1 MARLITKFKYLK
13 PEDRKNVGGYA
24 EYIATREGVEK
35 IDESKR
41 NATATNKQKQLIK
54 KILSDFPDSKSSL
67 EYEDYLK
74 DKTVGAASE
83 FITRA
88 LEENA
93 DEMMHTTTYADYIAT
108 RPRAERIGSHGL
120 FTDDGV
126 AVDLQKVSDELNAH
140 TGNVWTAIVSLR
152 REDAERLGYDNGSRW
167 RDMLRS
173 QTQALSEN
181 LKIPMSNLRW
191 FAAFHNESYHP
202 HVHMIVYST
211 DPTEGYLSEKGLMAL
226 RSSYAKDIFAQ
237 DLLCE
242 YKKQTEH
249 RDALKVQSREVLS
262 ELIAKINGGTYDNP
276 QVEDLL
282 QALAKRLAVTNGK
295 KQYGYL
301 RKDIK
306 EIINSIVDELGKDER
321 VAALYDLWYESKETA
336 LKVYTESRPE
346 RLPLSQNKEF
356 KSVKNIVIAEAMKL
370 GLPTDEVEETD
381 EPTEPDCEPTTEETE
396 SPDPP
401 APMDEYERTAA
412 DADKG
417 NKWSQYRAAKFML
430 DRDGEHYAPKK
441 AVEYLTKSAK
451 QGYTVAKYML
461 GKLYLRGE
469 DVPKQMLH
477 ALHWLES
484 AVKDDNQYAEYLLGK
499 VLLKGEDVERD
510 AERAE
515 RLLRRSAEQDNKYTA
530 YTLGKA
536 YLDGDN
542 LAQNIDEAVRLLNL
556 SASKGFA
563 PAQFILG
570 KLLYKGE
577 VIPKDIKKAAEWL
590 DRAAA
595 QKNPYAA
602 YLAGKIYLT
611 EDEVKN
617 NQKAIRSFKIAA
629 ENGNDYAEYQLGKIY
644 LYGKN
649 VPRDT
654 DTAMY
659 YLQLAAEHGN
669 QYAAQLLHSIKVN
682 GNWTAALASLRVFGH
697 IARIIK
703 NRIEDKRKGGGT
715 DRKLLRK
722 IEEKKQAQ
730 GLRQG

>member
-226 RSSYAKDIFAQ
+226 RSSFAKDIFAQ

-249 RDALKVQSREVLS
+249 RDALKIQSREVLA

-276 QVEDLL
+276 QVEALL

-321 VAALYDLWYESKETA
+321 IAALYDLWYESKETA

>member
-321 VAALYDLWYESKETA
+321 VAALYYLWYESKETA

>member
-13 PEDRKNVGGYA
+13 PEDRKNIGGYA

-35 IDESKR
+35 IDESRKF
-41 NATATNKQKQLIK
+41 APATNKQKQLIK
-54 KILSDFPDSKSSL
+54 KILSDFPDSRSSL

-74 DKTVGAASE
+74 DKTIGTASE

-126 AVDLQKVSDELNAH
+126 AVDLQKVSGELNAH

-152 REDAERLGYDNGSRW
+152 REDAERLGFDNGSRW

-173 QTQALSEN
+173 QAQTLSEN
-181 LKIPMSNLRW
+181 LRIPMSNLRW

-202 HVHMIVYST
+202 HIHLIAYSIN
-211 DPTEGYLSEKGLMAL
+211 PNEGYLSEKGVMAL
-226 RSSYAKDIFAQ
+226 RSSFAKDIFAQ

-249 RDALKVQSREVLS
+249 RDALKVQSREVLA
-262 ELIAKINGGTYDNP
+262 ELIAKINSGTYDNP

-321 VAALYDLWYESKETA
+321 IAALYDLWYESKETA

-356 KSVKNIVIAEAMKL
+356 KSVKNMVIAEAMKL
-370 GLPTDEVEETD
+370 DLPTDEIEETD
-381 EPTEPDCEPTTEETE
+381 EPTESDSEPTTEEAE

-401 APMDEYERTAA
+401 PPMDEYERTVA

-430 DRDGEHYAPKK
+430 DRDGEHYDPKK
-441 AVEYLTKSAK
+441 AVEYLTRSAK

-461 GKLYLRGE
+461 GKLYLKGE

-484 AVKDDNQYAEYLLGK
+484 AVKDDNPYAEYLLGK
-499 VLLKGEDVERD
+499 VLLKGEDVERVID
-510 AERAE
+510 RAE
-515 RLLRRSAEQDNKYTA
+515 SLLRRSAEQGNKYA
-530 YTLGKA
+530 ACTLGKVC
-536 YLDGDN
+536 LDGDI

-556 SASKGFA
+556 SASKDFA

-570 KLLYKGE
+570 RLLYKGE
-577 VIPKDIKKAAEWL
+577 VVPKDIKKAAEWL

-611 EDEVKN
+611 EGEVKDI
-617 NQKAIRSFKIAA
+617 QKAIRSFKIAA

-644 LYGKN
+644 LYGKDI
-649 VPRDT
+649 PRDT
-654 DTAMY
+654 DKAMY
-659 YLQLAAEHGN
+659 YLHLAAEHGN
-669 QYAAQLLHSIKVN
+669 QYAAQLIHSIRVN
-682 GNWTAALASLRVFGH
+682 GNWTAALASLRLFGH

-715 DRKLLRK
+715 DRKLLKK

-730 GLRQG
+730 GLKQ

>member
-13 PEDRKNVGGYA
+13 PEDRKNIGGYA

-35 IDESKR
+35 IDESRKF
-41 NATATNKQKQLIK
+41 APATNKQKQLIK
-54 KILSDFPDSKSSL
+54 KILSDFPDSRSSL

-74 DKTVGAASE
+74 DKTIGTASE

-108 RPRAERIGSHGL
+108 RPRVERIASHGL

-173 QTQALSEN
+173 QTQTLSEN
-181 LKIPMSNLRW
+181 MKIPMSNLRW

-226 RSSYAKDIFAQ
+226 RSSFAKDIFAQ

-249 RDALKVQSREVLS
+249 RDALKVQSREVLA

-306 EIINSIVDELGKDER
+306 EIINSIVDELSKDER
-321 VAALYDLWYESKETA
+321 IAALYDLWFESKETA

-356 KSVKNIVIAEAMKL
+356 KSVKNMVIAEAMKL
-370 GLPTDEVEETD
+370 NLPTDEIEETD
-381 EPTEPDCEPTTEETE
+381 EPTEPDREPTVEEAE

-401 APMDEYERTAA
+401 PPMDEYERTVA

-430 DRDGEHYAPKK
+430 DRDGEHYDPKK
-441 AVEYLTKSAK
+441 AVEYLTRSAK

-499 VLLKGEDVERD
+499 VLLKGDDVERD
-510 AERAE
+510 TERAE
-515 RLLRRSAEQDNKYTA
+515 SLLRRSAEQENKYAA

-536 YLDGDN
+536 YLDGDI
-542 LAQNIDEAVRLLNL
+542 LTQNIAEAVRLLNL
-556 SASKGFA
+556 SASKNFA

-570 KLLYKGE
+570 RLLYKGE
-577 VIPKDIKKAAEWL
+577 VVPKDIKKAAEWL

-611 EDEVKN
+611 EDEVKDI
-617 NQKAIRSFKIAA
+617 QKAIRSFRIAA
-629 ENGNDYAEYQLGKIY
+629 ENGNDFAEYQLGRIY
-644 LYGKN
+644 LYGKD

-669 QYAAQLLHSIKVN
+669 QYAAQLIHSIRVN
-682 GNWTAALASLRVFGH
+682 GNWTAAIASLRLLGH

-730 GLRQG
+730 GLK

>member
-41 NATATNKQKQLIK
+41 NAPATNKQKQLIK
-54 KILSDFPDSKSSL
+54 KILSDFPDSRSSL

-74 DKTVGAASE
+74 EKTVGAASE

-93 DEMMHTTTYADYIAT
+93 DEMMHTKTYADYIAT

-140 TGNVWTAIVSLR
+140 TGNVWTAIGSLR
-152 REDAERLGYDNGSRW
+152 REDAERLGFDTGARW
-167 RDMLRS
+167 RDMLRT

-181 LKIPMSNLRW
+181 LRIPMSDLRW
-191 FAAFHNESYHP
+191 FAAFHNESHHP
-202 HVHMIVYST
+202 HIHLIAYST
-211 DPTEGYLSEKGLMAL
+211 NPSEGYLSEKGVMGL
-226 RSSYAKDIFAQ
+226 RSSFAKDIFAQ

-242 YKKQTEH
+242 YEKQTEH
-249 RDALKVQSREVLS
+249 RDALKAQSREVLAETMARVNS
-262 ELIAKINGGTYDNP
+262 GTYDNP
-276 QVEDLL
+276 QVEEVL
-282 QALAKRLAVTNGK
+282 QTLAKRLAVTNGK

-306 EIINSIVDELGKDER
+306 GIIDNIVDELGKDER
-321 VAALYDLWYESKETA
+321 IADLYNLWYKSKESA
-336 LKVYTESRPE
+336 LKVYAEESPE
-346 RLPLSQNKEF
+346 RVPLSQNKVF
-356 KSVKNIVIAEAMKL
+356 KFVKNLVINEAMKL
-370 GLPTDEVEETD
+370 NLPTDDIEEP
-381 EPTEPDCEPTTEETE
+381 EPTEPEYQPTSEEIE
-396 SPDPP
+396 GEDVPQEDSAPP
-401 APMDEYERTAA
+401 
-412 DADKG
+412 
-417 NKWSQYRAAKFML
+417 NKWQLYRMAKEHL
-430 DRDGEHYAPKK
+430 DRDGDCYDPRK

-451 QGYTVAKYML
+451 QGYTVAKYVF
-461 GKLYLRGE
+461 GKLYLKGE
-469 DVPKQMLH
+469 DVPKQLLH

-499 VLLKGEDVERD
+499 TFLKGEDIERD
-510 AERAE
+510 TERFE
-515 RLLRRSAEQDNKYTA
+515 SLLRRSVDQGNKYAA

-536 YLDGDN
+536 YLGGDI

-556 SASKGFA
+556 SASKNFA

-570 KLLYKGE
+570 RLLYKGE
-577 VIPKDIKKAAEWL
+577 VVPKDIKKAAEWL

-611 EDEVKN
+611 EDAVKDI
-617 NQKAIRSFKIAA
+617 QKAIRSFKIAD
-629 ENGNDYAEYQLGKIY
+629 ENGNNYAEYQLGKIY
-644 LYGKN
+644 LYGKD

-669 QYAAQLLHSIKVN
+669 QYAAQLIHSIKVN
-682 GNWTAALASLRVFGH
+682 GNWTAALASLRLLGH

-703 NRIEDKRKGGGT
+703 SRIEDKRKGSGT

-730 GLRQG
+730 GLKQ

>member
-13 PEDRKNVGGYA
+13 PEDRKNIGGYA

-41 NATATNKQKQLIK
+41 NAPATNKQKQLIK
-54 KILSDFPDSKSSL
+54 KILSDFPDSRSSL
-67 EYEDYLK
+67 EYEDYRK
-74 DKTVGAASE
+74 EKTVGTASE

-93 DEMMHTTTYADYIAT
+93 DEMLHTKTYADYIAT
-108 RPRAERIGSHGL
+108 RPRAERFGSHGL

-173 QTQALSEN
+173 QTQTLSEN
-181 LKIPMSNLRW
+181 LRIPMSNLRW
-191 FAAFHNESYHP
+191 FAAFHNESHHP
-202 HVHMIVYST
+202 HVHLIAYST
-211 DPTEGYLSEKGLMAL
+211 DPSDGYLSEKGVMAL
-226 RSSYAKDIFAQ
+226 RSSFAKDIFAQ

-249 RDALKVQSREVLS
+249 RDALKAQSREVLA

-306 EIINSIVDELGKDER
+306 GIIDNIVDEIGKDGR
-321 VAALYDLWYESKETA
+321 IAALYNLWYESKESA
-336 LKVYTESRPE
+336 LKVYTEESPE
-346 RLPLSQNKEF
+346 RVPLSQNKEF
-356 KSVKNIVIAEAMKL
+356 KSVKNLVITEAMKL
-370 GLPTDEVEETD
+370 NLPADEIEEP
-381 EPTEPDCEPTTEETE
+381 EPTEPEYE
-396 SPDPP
+396 PP
-401 APMDEYERTAA
+401 AEEIEGADIPQEDTAPP
-412 DADKG
+412 
-417 NKWSQYRAAKFML
+417 NKWKLYRMAKEHL
-430 DRDGEHYAPKK
+430 DRDGECYDPRK
-441 AVEYLTKSAK
+441 AVEYLTQSAK

-499 VLLKGEDVERD
+499 TFLKGEDIERD
-510 AERAE
+510 TERAE
-515 RLLRRSAEQDNKYTA
+515 SLLRRSAEQGNKYAA

-536 YLDGDN
+536 YLDGDI
-542 LAQNIDEAVRLLNL
+542 LAQNVDEAVRLLTE
-556 SASKGFA
+556 SAEKNFA
-563 PAQFILG
+563 PAQFVLG
-570 KLLYKGE
+570 RLLYKGE
-577 VIPKDIKKAAEWL
+577 VIQKDILAAL
-590 DRAAA
+590 KYLGRAAA

-611 EDEVKN
+611 EESVNDI
-617 NQKAIRSFKIAA
+617 QKAVRSFELAA
-629 ENGNDYAEYQLGKIY
+629 ENGNDHAEYQLGRIY
-644 LYGKN
+644 LYGN
-649 VPRDT
+649 GVPKDY

-659 YLQLAAEHGN
+659 YLHLAADHGN
-669 QYAAQLLHSIKVN
+669 NYAAQLLHSIRVN
-682 GNWTAALASLRVFGH
+682 GNFAAALASLRLLGH
-697 IARIIK
+697 TARIIQ
-703 NRIEDKRKGGGT
+703 NRLEDERRSRQGSI
-715 DRKLLRK
+715 DRKLRRK
-722 IEEKKQAQ
+722 IEEKKQAH
-730 GLRQG
+730 GLKQ

>member
-13 PEDRKNVGGYA
+13 PEDRKNIGGYA

-35 IDESKR
+35 IDESRKF
-41 NATATNKQKQLIK
+41 APATNKQKQLIK
-54 KILSDFPDSKSSL
+54 KILSDFPDSRSSL

-74 DKTVGAASE
+74 DKTIGTASE

-108 RPRAERIGSHGL
+108 RPRVERIGSHGL

-173 QTQALSEN
+173 QTQTLSEN
-181 LKIPMSNLRW
+181 MKIPMSNLRW

-226 RSSYAKDIFAQ
+226 RSSFATDIFAQ

-249 RDALKVQSREVLS
+249 RDALKVQSREVLA
-262 ELIAKINGGTYDNP
+262 ELIAKINGGTYDDP

-282 QALAKRLAVTNGK
+282 QTLAKRLAVTNGK

-306 EIINSIVDELGKDER
+306 EIINSIVDELSKDER
-321 VAALYDLWYESKETA
+321 IAALYDLWFESKETA
-336 LKVYTESRPE
+336 LKVYTENQPE

-356 KSVKNIVIAEAMKL
+356 KSVKNMVIAEAMKL
-370 GLPTDEVEETD
+370 NLPTDEVEETD
-381 EPTEPDCEPTTEETE
+381 EPTEPDREPTVEETE

-401 APMDEYERTAA
+401 PPMDEYETTVA

-417 NKWSQYRAAKFML
+417 NRWAQYRAAKFML
-430 DRDGEHYAPKK
+430 DRYGDHYDPKK
-441 AVEYLTKSAK
+441 AVEYLTRSAK

-461 GKLYLRGE
+461 GKLYLKGE

-484 AVKDDNQYAEYLLGK
+484 AVKDDNPYAEYLLGK
-499 VLLKGEDVERD
+499 TFLKGVDIERD
-510 AERAE
+510 TERAE
-515 RLLRRSAEQDNKYTA
+515 SLLSRSAEQGNKYAA

-536 YLDGDN
+536 YLDGDV
-542 LAQNIDEAVRLLNL
+542 LAQSIDEAVRLLNL

-570 KLLYKGE
+570 RLLYKGE
-577 VIPKDIKKAAEWL
+577 VVPKDIKKVAEWL

-595 QKNPYAA
+595 QNDPYAA

-617 NQKAIRSFKIAA
+617 IQKAIRSFKIAA
-629 ENGNDYAEYQLGKIY
+629 ENGNYFAEYQLGKIY
-644 LYGKN
+644 LYGKD

-669 QYAAQLLHSIKVN
+669 QYAAQLIHSIKVN
-682 GNWTAALASLRVFGH
+682 GNWTAALASLRLFGH

-730 GLRQG
+730 GLKQ